1 MLIVFIGP
9 PGAGKGTQANRLLE
23 YLKIPHLSTG
33 EMLREAKQHKSS
45 VGKLAARYMD
55 GGNLVPDPVVIQI
68 VGERIQQPDCNRGVL
83 FDGFPRTI
91 GQAIALDDFLT
102 SRGTPLD
109 VALEL
114 RADDQELIRRMMA
127 RARTERRV
135 DDTPETFAQR
145 LKIYHSQ
152 TSPLVGYYRQQGILE
167 TVNAMQSPEE
177 VFQQIKQ
184 ALRRRKPTLP
194 E

>member
-9 PGAGKGTQANRLLE
+9 PGAGKGTQANRLLD

-33 EMLREAKQHKSS
+33 EMLREAKQRNSS
-45 VGKLAARYMD
+45 VGKLAAKYMD

-68 VGERIQQPDCNRGVL
+68 VGERIQQPDCKRGVL

-91 GQAIALDDFLT
+91 GQAVALDDFLKA
-102 SRGTPLD
+102 RGTPLD

-127 RARTERRV
+127 RARTEHRI

-152 TSPLVGYYRQQGILE
+152 TSPLVDYYRRKKILE
-167 TVNAMQSPEE
+167 TVDAMRSPDE

-184 ALRRRKPTLP
+184 VLRKRKPTLP
-194 E
+194 A